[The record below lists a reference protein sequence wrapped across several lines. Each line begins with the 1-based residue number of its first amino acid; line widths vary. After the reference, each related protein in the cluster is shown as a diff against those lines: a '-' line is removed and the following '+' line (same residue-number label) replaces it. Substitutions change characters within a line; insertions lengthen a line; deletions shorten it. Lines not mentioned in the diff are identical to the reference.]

1 MAAAVLVDER
11 ALILGPAQ
19 IAAQMSRLLTGAGF
33 VCLCTDNVTRL
44 GEWLAEGVG
53 LLIAANSTLPTD
65 PQSPLQVFIDQQP
78 EWSDL
83 PVLLL
88 LDTPPSGTDPPTS
101 RLGHLLQL
109 PSPVDDSQLLQMSQ
123 VALHARRRQYRA
135 RDRLYEL
142 QQRLDDQRQRPQD
155 EDRAWR
161 QTRKMD
167 AVGQLAGGIAHDFN
181 NLLTSIGG
189 SFELIEKRLLQGRTE
204 QLEGVL
210 RMGREAV
217 ARAARLTHQL
227 LAFSSRQSLQRK
239 IIDLRSL
246 LQRESLQAKLSVS
259 VTLQLILPTNL
270 WLVEADEMQLREV
283 LDNLVLNACEAMPSG
298 GQLDIEASNQHI
310 DDACFSGGGLSDGDY
325 LRLSIRDTGHGMSQ
339 GTLERAFEPFFS
351 TKPIGQGIGLG
362 LSMVYGFSK
371 QSHGHVVLHSQIGQG
386 TQVDLYLPRYR
397 GQAKPKTDTH
407 PMKAVD
413 GNRDVLIVEDDPH
426 VRNLVFQALR
436 EEGFPC
442 QAACNADEALQLLNS
457 PRQFALLISDVG
469 LPGMNGRQLAQ
480 IARKRRPGL
489 QVLFITGYAETAMA
503 RDDFLDPGMQLI
515 CKPFELS
522 QLQARV
528 MQMLGE
534 A

>member
-11 ALILGPAQ
+11 ALILGPPQ
-19 IAAQMSRLLTGAGF
+19 IGAQMSRLLTGAGF
-33 VCLCTDNVTRL
+33 VCLCTDDATRL

-53 LLIAANSTLPTD
+53 LLIAADSTLPTD
-65 PQSPLQVFIDQQP
+65 PQSPVQLFIDQQP

-88 LDTPPSGTDPPTS
+88 LDPLLPATGSPSS
-101 RLGHLLQL
+101 RLGNLLQL
-109 PSPVDDSQLLQMSQ
+109 QLPIDDALLIRMSQ
-123 VALHARRRQYRA
+123 VALHTRRRQYLA
-135 RDRLYEL
+135 RDRLWEL
-142 QQRLDDQRQRPQD
+142 QQRLEDQLQQHQA
-155 EDRAWR
+155 EDKAWR

-189 SFELIEKRLLQGRTE
+189 SFELIDKRLRQGRTE
-204 QLEGVL
+204 QLEALL

-217 ARAARLTHQL
+217 ARAIRLTHQL

-239 IIDLRSL
+239 IVDLHSL
-246 LQRESLQAKLSVS
+246 LKPQTLQAKLSAS
-259 VTLQLILPTNL
+259 VTLRVNLPANL
-270 WLVEADEMQLREV
+270 WLAEADDKQLREV
-283 LDNLVLNACEAMPSG
+283 LDNVVLNACEAMPSG
-298 GQLDIEASNQHI
+298 GQLSIEASNEHI
-310 DDACFSGGGLSDGDY
+310 DDTCFSGGGLARGDY
-325 LRLSIRDTGHGMSQ
+325 LRLSIRDNGQGMSQ
-339 GTLERAFEPFFS
+339 STLEHAFEPFFS
-351 TKPIGQGIGLG
+351 TKPTGQGIGLG

-371 QSHGHVVLHSQIGQG
+371 QSHGHVALHSQIGQG

-397 GQAKPKTDTH
+397 GQPKPKTDAH
-407 PMKAVD
+407 PAKAAS
-413 GNRDVLIVEDDPH
+413 GNRNVLIVEDDPH
-426 VRNLVFQALR
+426 VRDLVSQALR

-457 PRQFALLISDVG
+457 PRPYALLVSDVG

-528 MQMLGE
+528 AQMLGE

>member
-19 IAAQMSRLLTGAGF
+19 IGAQMSRLLTGAGF

-53 LLIAANSTLPTD
+53 LLIATNSTLPAD
-65 PQSPLQVFIDQQP
+65 PQSPVQLFIDQQP

-88 LDTPPSGTDPPTS
+88 LDTLLPGTGPPS
-101 RLGHLLQL
+101 RLGNLLQL
-109 PSPVDDSQLLQMSQ
+109 QSPIDDAQLIRMSQ
-123 VALHARRRQYRA
+123 VALHTRRRQYLA
-135 RDRLYEL
+135 RDRLCEL
-142 QQRLDDQRQRPQD
+142 QQRLEDQRQQHQA
-155 EDRAWR
+155 EDRVWR

-189 SFELIEKRLLQGRTE
+189 SFELIDKRLRQGRTE
-204 QLEGVL
+204 QLEAVL

-227 LAFSSRQSLQRK
+227 LAFSSRQSLQRR
-239 IIDLRSL
+239 IVDLRSL
-246 LQRESLQAKLSVS
+246 LQPQALQANLSVS
-259 VTLQLILPTNL
+259 VTLRVNLPANL
-270 WLVEADEMQLREV
+270 WLVEADDKQLREV

-298 GQLDIEASNQHI
+298 GQLNIEASNQRI
-310 DDACFSGGGLSDGDY
+310 DDACFIGGGPPRGDY
-325 LRLSIRDTGHGMSQ
+325 LRLSIRDNGHGMSQ
-339 GTLERAFEPFFS
+339 STLEHAFEPFFS

-371 QSHGHVVLHSQIGQG
+371 QSHGHVALHSQIGQG

-397 GQAKPKTDTH
+397 GQPKPKTDPQPVKT
-407 PMKAVD
+407 VS
-413 GNRDVLIVEDDPH
+413 GSRDVLIVEDDPH
-426 VRNLVFQALR
+426 VRNLVSQALR
-436 EEGFPC
+436 EVGFPC
-442 QAACNADEALQLLNS
+442 QAVCNADEALQWLNS
-457 PRQFALLISDVG
+457 PRPFALLVSDVG

-480 IARKRRPGL
+480 IARKRRPDL

-528 MQMLGE
+528 AQMLGE